1 MPSPLPSGQS
11 GSQTTLNP
19 HRIHPSRRP
28 FIHDGAPITPL
39 QRKNRLLHTLA
50 SGNDKTR
57 SIRERVL
64 GRLQPATIP
73 PRSCSSAPSNCPPSD
88 GRARRPTGATRYSPQ
103 MGRFRRP
110 IRDLF
115 ARDRVI
121 DAVQRAKMSRRAAGR
136 HYEVSESVAIKWL
149 ERLERHGS
157 REPVGDGGH
166 RTSKLTQ
173 HRDFLRAAQAEK
185 SDITAKRPQPF
196 AWRGPRRSAAG

>member
-1 MPSPLPSGQS
+1 MM
-11 GSQTTLNP
+11 
-19 HRIHPSRRP
+19 SR
-28 FIHDGAPITPL
+28 FF
-39 QRKNRLLHTLA
+39 RKK
-50 SGNDKTR
+50 S
-57 SIRERVL
+57 
-64 GRLQPATIP
+64 
-73 PRSCSSAPSNCPPSD
+73 
-88 GRARRPTGATRYSPQ
+88 
-103 MGRFRRP
+103 
-110 IRDLF
+110 
-115 ARDRVI
+115 
-121 DAVQRAKMSRRAAGR
+121 AKMSRRAAGR